1 MDEQQQQPNRAST
14 SNEPLRTD
22 AAITYQRIESTFAA
36 WVKAVPK
43 ARRPS
48 LSIPQLCTCRHEH
61 SRALREQIVLP
72 MLLMFSV
79 VGAITVTGSS
89 DSTTNLI
96 MGTDIASGVDPTYT
110 STTTS
115 IDSFAKG
122 PADASICNLGT
133 THIARSDGSVTCN
146 AAAEKNLRCPLE
158 LLNGNTQ
165 PENTADGCGLLGDG
179 DSAVSPNIS
188 CVFSPRFESAAATAR
203 TCHDYTHLDVDE
215 PQRHSFLRALGPPIG
230 AAAGSLCGGDLI
242 RSSAAAARTSLPEQQ
257 PFTTV
262 VLLFNASANDSLI
275 IDNTSSCG
283 SGSAYSDCPDLDV
296 DEPPPPHSFQ
306 HAMAI
311 GAAAS
316 SVCDVNG
323 GSALVR
329 SSAMSSLRS
338 AYACVG
344 AQQASFSLA
353 PPAHSRSLV
362 RPTPAAPAHTLAPRV
377 RRRRAVPSG
386 TSSSSCLAKPSPS
399 C

>member
-1 MDEQQQQPNRAST
+1 MCGATHQAKTEPAEELALGQMDGQQQQPNRAST

-22 AAITYQRIESTFAA
+22 AAITYQRIESRFAA

-48 LSIPQLCTCRHEH
+48 LSIPQLCTCRHEP

-96 MGTDIASGVDPTYT
+96 LGTDIASGVDPTYT
-110 STTTS
+110 STTPS

-158 LLNGNTQ
+158 LLNGDTQ

-203 TCHDYTHLDVDE
+203 TCHDYTHLDIDE
-215 PQRHSFLRALGPPIG
+215 PQRHSSLRALGPPIG

-262 VLLFNASANDSLI
+262 VSLSNASANDSLI
-275 IDNTSSCG
+275 MDASSCG
-283 SGSAYSDCPDLDV
+283 SGSTILGFALR
-296 DEPPPPHSFQ
+296 
-306 HAMAI
+306 
-311 GAAAS
+311 AAAELNTFGLPPS
-316 SVCDVNG
+316 AFISTNISASTNIISGEDGTHASAVVSTNVTGSTDVIFG
-323 GSALVR
+323 EIVALHVVPIVYLILVTQAR
-329 SSAMSSLRS
+329 STQL
-338 AYACVG
+338 
-344 AQQASFSLA
+344 
-353 PPAHSRSLV
+353 P
-362 RPTPAAPAHTLAPRV
+362 
-377 RRRRAVPSG
+377 
-386 TSSSSCLAKPSPS
+386 
-399 C
+399 